1 MEFEEDQSFEK
12 SVELNPLDFQE
23 EEVEQDI
30 ITLKDAVLFVVEMS
44 QSLFIPYGDGEK
56 KQIQYQ
62 IIMKSIE
69 IFLKTKIICSPTDMI
84 GILFYNTE
92 KSNIQSF
99 PNQCLLLNLQNPSAQ
114 SIQFAK
120 MLQTK
125 DQMSQYQNMKIKN
138 VCLKDLLWNIN
149 KLFLILKN
157 GQYSKRVFLFTSND
171 EPDKNDIEAQKNAI
185 NYAQNLLENDINI
198 ELFPLKKL
206 VPQVEH
212 FNIRKFYSCIINFD
226 LSEINEY
233 SIDETS
239 KIYNL
244 QSRIRAKLFRKRNIS
259 RIYWQLGN
267 GVNVGVK
274 VYSLFS
280 KITRPK
286 YKEYTKDNSKP
297 VKKFTRYFC
306 KESGKELRPEEIGKC
321 VHLLNK
327 KGKPKDEYIKVG
339 INKDEFQQIK
349 NLEGEEVGMKLI
361 GFKDKSFLKIYYNL
375 KPSLFIYPDNSLVK
389 GKFLINSQVLIFLY
403 LILGSSQLFDA
414 MIKKMIQ
421 KVNKYFKSCK
431 YLKFYQEKIA
441 VVKII
446 NRKGSQ
452 LRFGCLLPQLEE
464 YSPIDH
470 VQIPPGFHLIAL
482 PYCGEINHLPK
493 IAIPGTTK
501 ISQEMILVTKLLMN
515 LLEIQ
520 EFDFRNFENPSNSHF
535 YSVLEAI
542 ALKED
547 KPEPIEDLMQ
557 VDNERIQKFKEV
569 IDLYVDCLD
578 AESTT
583 NDNDYVI
590 KHLTSKRN
598 LDQYLESYDEEVDEE
613 ECQIQN
619 NLETNK
625 FLKQIFEEQKKLQQ
639 NQSLQKQAIQDL
651 KQEIKILP
659 YNQISF
665 DKEIQPQV
673 IEQKQEP
680 IVNRRPQKPQQF
692 KITKPLITEKQI
704 SNQEIQK
711 EQKQQIQKK
720 SITKEQKLFIKTIQK
735 KIIQKEVVSDKEIIQ
750 YCQLTD
756 QPL

>member
-1 MEFEEDQSFEK
+1 MEFEDDQSFEK

-44 QSLFIPYGDGEK
+44 QNLFIPYGDGEK

-62 IIMKSIE
+62 IVMKSLE

-84 GILFYNTE
+84 GLLFYNTDQ
-92 KSNIQSF
+92 SNIQSF
-99 PNQCLLLNLQNPSAQ
+99 PNQYLLLNLQNPSAQ
-114 SIQFAK
+114 SIQFVK

-125 DQMSQYQNMKIKN
+125 EQMNGYQKMKIKN

-149 KLFLILKN
+149 KQFLNLKN

-171 EPDKNDIEAQKNAI
+171 EPDKNNIEAQKNAI
-185 NYAQNLLENDINI
+185 SYAQNLLENDVNI

-206 VPQVEH
+206 VPEAEH
-212 FNIRKFYSCIINFD
+212 FNVRKFYSCIINFD

-244 QSRIRAKLFRKRNIS
+244 QSRIRAKLFKKRNIS

-274 VYSLFS
+274 VYSLFN

-286 YKEYTKDNSKP
+286 YKQYTKDDSKP
-297 VKKFTRYFC
+297 VSKFTRYFC
-306 KESGKELRPEEIGKC
+306 KESGKELRPQEIGKC
-321 VHLLNK
+321 LHLLNK
-327 KGKPKDEYIKVG
+327 KGKPKDDYIKVR
-339 INKDEFQQIK
+339 IDKDELQQIK
-349 NLEGEEVGMKLI
+349 NLEEVGMKLI
-361 GFKDKSFLKIYYNL
+361 GFKDKSFLKVYFNL

-389 GKFLINSQVLIFLY
+389 G
-403 LILGSSQLFDA
+403 SSQLFDA
-414 MIKKMIQ
+414 LIKKMIQ
-421 KVNKYFKSCK
+421 K
-431 YLKFYQEKIA
+431 EKVAI
-441 VVKII
+441 VKII
-446 NRKGSQ
+446 NRKGGQ

-464 YSPIDH
+464 YSPVDH
-470 VQIPPGFHLIAL
+470 VQIPPGFHLITL

-493 IAIPGTTK
+493 FVKPGPTK

-542 ALKED
+542 ALKEE
-547 KPEPIEDLMQ
+547 KPQQIEDLME
-557 VDNERIQKFKEV
+557 VDTERINKFKEV
-569 IDLYVDCLD
+569 IDLYGDCLD

-583 NDNDYVI
+583 KDDDYVI
-590 KHLTSKRN
+590 KDLSGKRN
-598 LDQYLESYDEEVDEE
+598 LDQYLEQYAEEVEEVEE
-613 ECQIQN
+613 EEYQVQTSS
-619 NLETNK
+619 ETSK
-625 FLKQIFEEQKKLQQ
+625 FLKQIFEEEEKLQQ
-639 NQSLQKQAIQDL
+639 KQSLQKQVVKDL
-651 KQEIKILP
+651 KNEIKVQSN
-659 YNQISF
+659 NQISYK
-665 DKEIQPQV
+665 KEIQPQV
-673 IEQKQEP
+673 IEQKQTHL
-680 IVNRRPQKPQQF
+680 VSQKQQQSQQL
-692 KITKPLITEKQI
+692 KLIKPSIIEKQI
-704 SNQEIQK
+704 SIEEIQK
-711 EQKQQIQKK
+711 EQKQIVQTK
-720 SITKEQKLFIKTIQK
+720 SLTKEQKLFVKTIQK
-735 KIIQKEVVSDKEIIQ
+735 KIIQKEFVSDKEIIQ
-750 YCQLTD
+750 YCQLTN

>member
-1 MEFEEDQSFEK
+1 MEFEDDQSFEK

-23 EEVEQDI
+23 EEIEQEI
-30 ITLKDAVLFVVEMS
+30 ITLKDAVLFVVEIS
-44 QSLFIPYGDGEK
+44 QSLFIPFGDGEK

-84 GILFYNTE
+84 GLLFYNTE

-99 PNQCLLLNLQNPSAQ
+99 PNQYLLLHLQNPSAQ
-114 SIQFAK
+114 CIQFAK

-125 DQMSQYQNMKIKN
+125 DQMSTYQKMKIKN
-138 VCLKDLLWNIN
+138 VSLKDLLWNIN
-149 KLFLILKN
+149 KQFLNLKN

-171 EPDKNDIEAQKNAI
+171 EPDKHDIEAQKNAI

-206 VPQVEH
+206 VPQEEH

-244 QSRIRAKLFRKRNIS
+244 QSRIRAKIFRKRNIS
-259 RIYWQLGN
+259 RIYWQLGD

-274 VYSLFS
+274 VYSLFN

-286 YKEYTKDNSKP
+286 YKEYTKDDSKP
-297 VKKFTRYFC
+297 VQKFTRYFC
-306 KESGKELRPEEIGKC
+306 KESGKELRPTQDIGKC

-327 KGKPKDEYIKVG
+327 KAKPKDDYIKVRLD
-339 INKDEFQQIK
+339 KDELQQIK
-349 NLEGEEVGMKLI
+349 NLEEVGMKLI
-361 GFKDKSFLKIYYNL
+361 GFKDKSFLKTYYNL

-389 GKFLINSQVLIFLY
+389 G
-403 LILGSSQLFDA
+403 SSQLFDA

-421 KVNKYFKSCK
+421 K
-431 YLKFYQEKIA
+431 EKIA
-441 VVKII
+441 IVKII

-470 VQIPPGFHLIAL
+470 IQIPPGFHLITL

-493 IAIPGTTK
+493 IAKPGTTK

-520 EFDFRNFENPSNSHF
+520 DFDFRNFENPSNSHF

-542 ALKED
+542 ALKEE
-547 KPEPIEDLMQ
+547 KPEQIEDLMQ
-557 VDNERIQKFKEV
+557 VDIERIQKFQEV
-569 IDLYVDCLD
+569 IDLYGDCLD

-583 NDNDYVI
+583 KDDDYVV
-590 KHLTSKRN
+590 KDLSGKRN
-598 LDQYLESYDEEVDEE
+598 LNQYLQSYEEVEDEEYQKESAP
-613 ECQIQN
+613 
-619 NLETNK
+619 ETNK
-625 FLKQIFEEQKKLQQ
+625 FLQQIFEEQEQLKQKQ
-639 NQSLQKQAIQDL
+639 NLQKQANKDL
-651 KQEIKILP
+651 KSETKVQP
-659 YNQISF
+659 QNQISIQ
-665 DKEIQPQV
+665 KEIQPQ
-673 IEQKQEP
+673 IIQQKQTSQ
-680 IVNRRPQKPQQF
+680 VNQKQQQSQQL
-692 KITKPLITEKQI
+692 KLIKPSNIEKQI
-704 SNQEIQK
+704 SIQEIQK
-711 EQKQQIQKK
+711 DQKQTIQTK
-720 SITKEQKLFIKTIQK
+720 SLSKEQKLFVKTIQK
-735 KIIQKEVVSDKEIIQ
+735 KIVQKEFVSDKEIIQ
-750 YCQLTD
+750 YCQLTN